1 MTLASR
7 SFPRSSL
14 VKYLRLCK
22 GRDKASV
29 RTNSRSACQQGI
41 LKRNLHPTILAST
54 LLYITKFSPY
64 RIIRY
69 WMTLHSITL
78 FRKFRFSNQSTETRE
93 APLSCKLLLCNV
105 QITSRKFINRRCI
118 KFWVCSIVQEHF
130 NRRK

>member
-1 MTLASR
+1 MTLVSR
-7 SFPRSSL
+7 LFPRSSL

-29 RTNSRSACQQGI
+29 RTNSHSACQQGI
-41 LKRNLHPTILAST
+41 LRRNLHQTILAST

-64 RIIRY
+64 RTIRY

-105 QITSRKFINRRCI
+105 QIALRKFEYRRSI
-118 KFWVCSIVQEHF
+118 KYRVCLNVQEHF